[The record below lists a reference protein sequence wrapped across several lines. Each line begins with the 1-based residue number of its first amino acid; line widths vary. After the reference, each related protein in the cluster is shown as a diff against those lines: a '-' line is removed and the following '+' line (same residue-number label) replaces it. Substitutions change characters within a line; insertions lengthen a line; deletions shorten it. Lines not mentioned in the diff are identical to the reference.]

1 MSGVDVDQDISCE
14 VFTLE
19 PLSDPSQAGRR
30 ENRQAGPETD
40 RGAHRAF
47 GFCASGGQKVGV
59 APRASNIDT
68 ARGAHHTQQAS
79 AAQVRRG
86 CGNRP
91 PTGFAACTPRPRR
104 RRRAPLPAARART
117 GSTAAQRCHAAGWPA
132 RYTRLTSREQSRQRP
147 VPIRRGGRLPQCGR
161 ADHRPQGESR
171 SASRERVLGRDLCGG
186 QQLVAAGALSLVER

>member
-91 PTGFAACTPRPRR
+91 PTGSPHAPRGHVGAAERLFQRLGR
-104 RRRAPLPAARART
+104 GREAPLRNGATQLVGPLDIPVSPRVNSLDRGRFQYAAEDDFRSAVEQITGRKANRVAHRANGFWVVT
-117 GSTAAQRCHAAGWPA
+117 YAAVSSW
-132 RYTRLTSREQSRQRP
+132 LRP
-147 VPIRRGGRLPQCGR
+147 VLL
-161 ADHRPQGESR
+161 
-171 SASRERVLGRDLCGG
+171 AS
-186 QQLVAAGALSLVER
+186 